1 MRQTLKEPL
10 GANEVHMSSCL
21 PAGSMWK
28 SNTELQ
34 PGAIYWDNFP
44 LHFWFSLH
52 WIHSRCASGESQGAV
67 MSSDGGSDCS
77 MYMLLRLMFD
87 SRL

>member
-10 GANEVHMSSCL
+10 GANDVRISGCL
-21 PAGSMWK
+21 PAGSMWN
-28 SNTELQ
+28 SITELQ
-34 PGAIYWDNFP
+34 PGAMYLDSFP
-44 LHFWFSLH
+44 LHIWFSVH
-52 WIHSRCASGESQGAV
+52 WIHSPCASGESQGAV

-77 MYMLLRLMFD
+77 MYMLLRLLFD